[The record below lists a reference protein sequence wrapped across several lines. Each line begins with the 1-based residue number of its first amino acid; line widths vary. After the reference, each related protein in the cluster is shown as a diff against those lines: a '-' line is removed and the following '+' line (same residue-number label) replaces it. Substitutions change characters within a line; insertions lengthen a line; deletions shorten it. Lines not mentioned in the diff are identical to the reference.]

1 MKIDLCKL
9 FGVEEG
15 EEFIIEFKD
24 GHKSNCKYRVMNN
37 LMEWSERGTKYDG
50 VYNHSCFSLNEV
62 NKVKNIIKLP
72 KKKQFSQDT
81 LNFFKYIDKK
91 YKWIAKDKSG
101 DIFGFE
107 EKPKKDKYV
116 WLCEEYDYCLD
127 NTCCIDGLNQSLF
140 NEILWEDDEP
150 IYIDDYVER

>member
-1 MKIDLCKL
+1 MKIELRKL
-9 FGVEEG
+9 FNVVEG
-15 EEFIIEFKD
+15 EESILETKD
-24 GHKSNCKYRVMNN
+24 GWFNDLKYKIENN
-37 LMEWSERGTKYDG
+37 IIKVATIKYSD
-50 VYNHSCFSLNEV
+50 YSQSSFKLNEFV
-62 NKVKNIIKLP
+62 YIEKIIKLP

-81 LNFFKYIDKK
+81 LNFFKMIDKK

-140 NEILWEDDEP
+140 NEILWEDEEP

>member
-9 FGVEEG
+9 LGVEEG
-15 EEFIIEFKD
+15 EEFIVEFKD
-24 GHKSNCKYRVMNN
+24 GHLSNCKYRVMNN

-50 VYNHSCFSLNEV
+50 VYNPSCFSLNEV

-81 LNFFKYIDKK
+81 LNFFKCIDKRWR
-91 YKWIAKDKSG
+91 YIAKDKNGTISA
-101 DIFGFE
+101 FGS
-107 EKPKKDKYV
+107 KPTKKERC
-116 WLCEEYDYCLD
+116 WLNYEGFDCLD
-127 NTCCIDGLNQSLF
+127 VFKDSLF
-140 NEILWEDDEP
+140 TEIKWEDDEP

>member
-9 FGVEEG
+9 FNVEEG
-15 EEFIIEFKD
+15 EEFILETKD
-24 GHKSNCKYRVMNN
+24 GWFNDLKYKIENN
-37 LMEWSERGTKYDG
+37 IIKVATIKYSD
-50 VYNHSCFSLNEV
+50 YSQSSFKLNEFV
-62 NKVKNIIKLP
+62 YIEKIIKLP

-81 LNFFKYIDKK
+81 LNFFKMIDKK

-140 NEILWEDDEP
+140 NEILWEDEEP

>member
-15 EEFIIEFKD
+15 EKFKFDGYVDIYFIKNGYLYFIDIDSTE
-24 GHKSNCKYRVMNN
+24 RVCYLQINDVV
-37 LMEWSERGTKYDG
+37 G
-50 VYNHSCFSLNEV
+50 
-62 NKVKNIIKLP
+62 KNIIKLP

-81 LNFFKYIDKK
+81 LNFFKMIDKK

-150 IYIDDYVER
+150 IYIDDYVERGAENE

>member
-1 MKIDLCKL
+1 MMKIDLCKL
-9 FGVEEG
+9 FGVAEG
-15 EEFIIEFKD
+15 EEFKRDDSKIYY
-24 GHKSNCKYRVMNN
+24 KYRVYNN
-37 LMEWSERGTKYDG
+37 IIQHFDEVLKIWEYSTLSINTLVTSE
-50 VYNHSCFSLNEV
+50 
-62 NKVKNIIKLP
+62 IIKLP
-72 KKKQFSQDT
+72 KKKQFSQET
-81 LNFFKYIDKK
+81 LNFFKMIDKK

-140 NEILWEDDEP
+140 NEILWEDEEP
-150 IYIDDYVER
+150 VYIDDYVER

>member
-1 MKIDLCKL
+1 MKIDLCRL

-15 EEFIIEFKD
+15 EEFILETKD
-24 GHKSNCKYRVMNN
+24 GWFNDLKYKIENN
-37 LMEWSERGTKYDG
+37 IIKVATIEYSDYSQSSLT
-50 VYNHSCFSLNEV
+50 LNEFV
-62 NKVKNIIKLP
+62 YIEKIIKLP

-81 LNFFKYIDKK
+81 LNFFKMIDKK

-140 NEILWEDDEP
+140 NEILWEDEEP
-150 IYIDDYVER
+150 IYIDEYVDRK

>member
-1 MKIDLCKL
+1 MMKIDLCRL

-15 EEFIIEFKD
+15 EEFILETKD
-24 GHKSNCKYRVMNN
+24 GWFNDLKYKIENN
-37 LMEWSERGTKYDG
+37 IIKVATIKYSD
-50 VYNHSCFSLNEV
+50 YSQSSFKLNEFV
-62 NKVKNIIKLP
+62 YIEKIIKLP

-81 LNFFKYIDKK
+81 LNFFKMIDKK

>member
-9 FGVEEG
+9 LGVEEG
-15 EEFIIEFKD
+15 EEFIVEFKD
-24 GHKSNCKYRVMNN
+24 GHTNDCKYRVMNN
-37 LMEWSERGTKYDG
+37 IMEWSERETKYDG

-81 LNFFKYIDKK
+81 LNFFKMIDKK
-91 YKWIAKDKSG
+91 WKYIAKDENN
-101 DIFGFE
+101 FVAVYE
-107 EKPKKDKYV
+107 EKPEKKDGY
-116 WLCEEYDYCLD
+116 WDFNWEFDWSRL
-127 NTCCIDGLNQSLF
+127 TSFNQSLF
-140 NEILWEDDEP
+140 NEILWEDEEP

>member
-9 FGVEEG
+9 FNVEEG
-15 EEFIIEFKD
+15 EEFKFD
-24 GHKSNCKYRVMNN
+24 GYVDIYFIKNGYLYFIDIDSTERVCYLQINDVV
-37 LMEWSERGTKYDG
+37 G
-50 VYNHSCFSLNEV
+50 
-62 NKVKNIIKLP
+62 KNIIKLP
-72 KKKQFSQDT
+72 KKKQFSQET
-81 LNFFKYIDKK
+81 LNFFKMIDKK

-140 NEILWEDDEP
+140 NEILWEDEEP

>member
-1 MKIDLCKL
+1 MKIDLCKI

-15 EEFIIEFKD
+15 EEFILETKD
-24 GHKSNCKYRVMNN
+24 GWFNDLKYKIENN
-37 LMEWSERGTKYDG
+37 IIKVATIKYSD
-50 VYNHSCFSLNEV
+50 YSQSSFKLNEFV
-62 NKVKNIIKLP
+62 YIEKIIKLP

-81 LNFFKYIDKK
+81 LNFFKMIDKK